1 MRLNVIDFASIRLL
15 SKLDASRGWEIGVSL
30 RTTVQKRLWQRPGIE
45 LPVSLILFGYFA
57 LFFAVPFGI
66 AVGIAM
72 FNWDLLSEAI
82 FVGGDNFVKMFRD
95 KLFLN
100 GLKISFIFI
109 GIEVP
114 VILAFEI
121 LFAVLFSKLG
131 RYSQKVY
138 LTIFFMPVITP
149 WLVVI
154 MMWGFIFYPNVGLLS
169 GFGQI
174 FGLDIVSPLAFR
186 ETALYAMIVMTIW
199 KFVGF
204 GTVIFLVGINEVP
217 AVQYEAAII
226 DGAGPW
232 AQFRHITLPLIR
244 PILLG
249 MSIVSF
255 IGALQIFEPFFIMT
269 RGGPIDATRTFSLY
283 LFQQAFDQLRFGYS
297 SAMAFF
303 MFFILLGISVIQLV
317 VARTRWEY

>member
-1 MRLNVIDFASIRLL
+1 
-15 SKLDASRGWEIGVSL
+15 
-30 RTTVQKRLWQRPGIE
+30 
-45 LPVSLILFGYFA
+45 
-57 LFFAVPFGI
+57 
-66 AVGIAM
+66 M

-82 FVGGDNFVKMFRD
+82 FVGGDNFVKMFKD

-217 AVQYEAAII
+217 VVQYEAAII
-226 DGAGPW
+226 DGAGAW

-303 MFFILLGISVIQLV
+303 MFFILLGISVIQLL